1 MDDNGS
7 VASPYAVEVGAR
19 LRAVRRQKGLS
30 LQAVEEMSG
39 QEFRASILGAYE
51 RGQRRIS
58 VPRLQR
64 LAHLYGTP
72 VDHFLPPGSEEFTM
86 AGAEEGQTARR
97 ERVVI
102 DLTKLNNAEGEERD
116 VLQRYLTMVQLERQ
130 DFNGRVLTI
139 RWDDL
144 RVIGALFRRTAADM
158 HRRLAELGV
167 LFNQD

>member
-7 VASPYAVEVGAR
+7 TASPYAVEVGNR
-19 LRAVRRQKGLS
+19 LRAVRKQKGLS
-30 LQAVEEMSG
+30 LQAVEELSN

-64 LAHLYGTP
+64 LAQLYGTP
-72 VDHFLPPGSEEFTM
+72 VDHFLPPGSEEFEM
-86 AGAEEGQTARR
+86 AGAESGTQPVQRP
-97 ERVVI
+97 RVVI
-102 DLTKLNNAEGEERD
+102 DLTKLNNATGEERD

-130 DFNGRVLTI
+130 DFNGRMLTI

-158 HRRLAELGV
+158 HRRLAELGI
-167 LFNQD
+167 LYTD

>member
-1 MDDNGS
+1 MDENGS
-7 VASPYAVEVGAR
+7 TASPYAVEVGGR

-64 LAHLYGTP
+64 LAQLYGTP
-72 VDHFLPPGSEEFTM
+72 VDHFLPPGSEEFAV
-86 AGAEEGQTARR
+86 AGAEESQSARR

-144 RVIGALFRRTAADM
+144 RVIGALFRRTASDM
-158 HRRLAELGV
+158 HRRLGELGV
-167 LFNQD
+167 LFSQD

>member
-7 VASPYAVEVGAR
+7 TASPYAVEVGNR
-19 LRAVRRQKGLS
+19 LRAVRKQKGLS
-30 LQAVEEMSG
+30 LQAVEELSN

-64 LAHLYGTP
+64 LAQLYGTP
-72 VDHFLPPGSEEFTM
+72 VDHFLPPGSEEFEM
-86 AGAEEGQTARR
+86 AGAESGTQPVQRP
-97 ERVVI
+97 RVVI
-102 DLTKLNNAEGEERD
+102 DLIKLNNATGEERD

-130 DFNGRVLTI
+130 DFNGRMLTI

-158 HRRLAELGV
+158 HRRLAELGI
-167 LFNQD
+167 LYTD